1 MRNSLNPTEYVTEN
15 TIPSITLDLFPK
27 NLGDISDNHYDSIH
41 KAISAMEEVE
51 SDYAGWLQLA
61 A

>member
-1 MRNSLNPTEYVTEN
+1 MQYITEVTV
-15 TIPSITLDLFPK
+15 SSFTLDIFPT
-27 NLGDISDNHYDSIH
+27 NLGDISDNHCDSFH

-51 SDYAGWLQLA
+51 SDYAGWLLLA